1 MTAEAER
8 RRLILIGVALTV
20 AVTSVGAVLAIG
32 PFGGGDATD
41 DLAVKLDLPYVGQG
55 VSTGTPVMMHG
66 VKVGSV
72 TTVSSLPN
80 GNVRLSADLQSG
92 PATGLTDAL
101 GVDFR
106 PANYFGV
113 TSINLIAGDGG
124 QPLRNGAQI
133 DTVPKGNFTL
143 QALLS
148 RLGEITGGVVTPQ
161 LISVIDRATRYTD
174 GLNPLIEALVT
185 TANAVTVVQTVS
197 TEQLLRNTTG
207 VSVALPSFLD
217 NATAAGY
224 DINQGSG
231 FVTFNVSNEHA
242 LPGSDIAVRPGQP
255 QTEEY
260 WRTRSVATLD
270 VVANSFFGAI
280 GKVLSSHPSDLLPAV
295 GLIKTVADPV
305 PALVAPVGIADT
317 LVELRTR
324 FEKLYG
330 GTPEQRALQVHL
342 VLDNLPG
349 VQAPIDAIGGP

>member
-8 RRLILIGVALTV
+8 RRLILIGVALTTSV
-20 AVTSVGAVLAIG
+20 AVVLAVVIAS
-32 PFGGGDATD
+32 PFGARPTNDIS
-41 DLAVKLDLPYVGQG
+41 VKLDLPYVGQG
-55 VSTGTPVMMHG
+55 VSAGTPVMMHG
-66 VKVGSV
+66 VKIGSV
-72 TTVSSLPN
+72 TAVSSLPN
-80 GNVRLSADLQSG
+80 GDVRLDADLQSG
-92 PATGLTDAL
+92 PTTGLTDSL
-101 GVDFR
+101 GMDFR

-124 QPLRNGAQI
+124 GPLRNGTHI
-133 DTVPKGNFTL
+133 TTVPKGNFTL

-161 LISVIDRATRYTD
+161 LISVVDRATRYTD
-174 GLNPLIEALVT
+174 GLNPLIETLVT
-185 TANAVTVVQTVS
+185 TANAITTVQKVS
-197 TEQLLRNTTG
+197 TEQLLRNATG
-207 VSVALPSFLD
+207 VTVALPSFVD

-231 FVTFNVSNEHA
+231 FVTFNVSNESA
-242 LPGSDIAVRPGQP
+242 LPGQGIDVRPGQP
-255 QTEEY
+255 QSEEF

-280 GKVLSSHPSDLLPAV
+280 GKLLSSHPRELLPAV
-295 GLIKTVADPV
+295 GLVNTMADPV
-305 PALVAPVGIADT
+305 PALVAPTGVAET

-330 GTPEQRALQVHL
+330 GTPEQRALQVHI

-349 VQAPIDAIGGP
+349 VQAPIDAMGGP